1 MVLKKLVNHHRV
13 ILGFADVVM
22 RLRCARD
29 ILCRQRT
36 SGGQVLTEATNAGL
50 PPLNLS
56 QLFDEPFT
64 TCLQIPAFGRSMLQ
78 FALMSDGETGRT
90 LYWREDGPFPW
101 YMNPWCRIVEL

>member
-1 MVLKKLVNHHRV
+1 MVLKKLVNHHWV

-36 SGGQVLTEATNAGL
+36 SGGQVFTEAANAGL

-64 TCLQIPAFGRSMLQ
+64 TRPEIPAFGCSMLQ
-78 FALMSDGETGRT
+78 FALMSDGQTGRT
-90 LYWREDGPFPW
+90 LDWREYGPFLW
-101 YMNPWCRIVEL
+101 YMNLWCRIVGL